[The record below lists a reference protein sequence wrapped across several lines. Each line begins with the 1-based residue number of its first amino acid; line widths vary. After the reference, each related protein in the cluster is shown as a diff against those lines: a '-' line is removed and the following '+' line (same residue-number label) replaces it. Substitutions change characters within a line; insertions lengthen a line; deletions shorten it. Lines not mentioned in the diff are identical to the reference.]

1 MEDFLVYLGVP
12 SDSLAVAVFSPDW
25 LAKLLPPGL
34 ARFSHRAE
42 MVLEALACYRGLSPG
57 AAIRHSPSLPDII
70 IVAAV
75 FCQIYERTYCQRQL
89 LRQACACGLTLTC
102 VS

>member
-12 SDSLAVAVFSPDW
+12 FDSPEVAVLSPD
-25 LAKLLPPGL
+25 LLSKLLSPGL
-34 ARFSHRAE
+34 ARFSHRTE
-42 MVLEALACYRGLSPG
+42 MVLEALVCFRGLSPG

-89 LRQACACGLTLTC
+89 LRQACACGLTSPC